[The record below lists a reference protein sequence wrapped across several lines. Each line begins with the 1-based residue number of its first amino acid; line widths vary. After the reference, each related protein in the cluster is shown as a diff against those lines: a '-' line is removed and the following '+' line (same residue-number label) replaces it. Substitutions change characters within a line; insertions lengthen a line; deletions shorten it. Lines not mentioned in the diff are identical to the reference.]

1 MAAAFAPLSNQT
13 GVFTHSV
20 LRENRAGKIID
31 WRIGLAHTWRMSKLS
46 RLSIQQLQRALAIRQ
61 QIESLIQE
69 LDALEGNF
77 PIAYPGRGRR
87 APSVT
92 DRRKAVLNGAR
103 LAKRKGVKRADAN
116 GAAPAVA
123 KKKKRVVSPEHK
135 AKMSESAKARWAKA
149 KAEGKSSL

>member
-1 MAAAFAPLSNQT
+1 
-13 GVFTHSV
+13 
-20 LRENRAGKIID
+20 
-31 WRIGLAHTWRMSKLS
+31 MSKLS
-46 RLSIQQLQRALAIRQ
+46 RLSVQQLQRALAIRQ

-87 APSVT
+87 APGVA

-123 KKKKRVVSPEHK
+123 KKKKRVVSAEHK
-135 AKMSESAKARWAKA
+135 ARLSESAKARWAKA

>member
-1 MAAAFAPLSNQT
+1 
-13 GVFTHSV
+13 
-20 LRENRAGKIID
+20 
-31 WRIGLAHTWRMSKLS
+31 MSKLS
-46 RLSIQQLQRALAIRQ
+46 RLSVQQLQRALAIRQ

-87 APSVT
+87 APGVA
-92 DRRKAVLNGAR
+92 DRRAGVVKGAR

-135 AKMSESAKARWAKA
+135 ARLSESAKARWAKA